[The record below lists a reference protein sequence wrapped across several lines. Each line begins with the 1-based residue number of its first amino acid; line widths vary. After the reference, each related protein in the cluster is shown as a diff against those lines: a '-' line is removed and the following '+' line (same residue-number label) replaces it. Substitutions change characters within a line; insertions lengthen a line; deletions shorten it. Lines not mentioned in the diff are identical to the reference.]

1 MLYGLLIVPLD
12 LNVVRGVEKLGVL
25 AVFEEVLIV
34 QLEVPQHQLVLV
46 CFHRLELKH
55 KRTLSCFYIHNGYMY
70 LHLSL
75 KYCDY
80 CSDRISIIL
89 YSRLKSVAKP
99 FSDVKTAE
107 SCLLFNSFRRAL
119 EGPVIQ

>member
-55 KRTLSCFYIHNGYMY
+55 K
-70 LHLSL
+70 
-75 KYCDY
+75 
-80 CSDRISIIL
+80 
-89 YSRLKSVAKP
+89 YSKLIFP
-99 FSDVKTAE
+99 E
-107 SCLLFNSFRRAL
+107 STVF
-119 EGPVIQ
+119 V